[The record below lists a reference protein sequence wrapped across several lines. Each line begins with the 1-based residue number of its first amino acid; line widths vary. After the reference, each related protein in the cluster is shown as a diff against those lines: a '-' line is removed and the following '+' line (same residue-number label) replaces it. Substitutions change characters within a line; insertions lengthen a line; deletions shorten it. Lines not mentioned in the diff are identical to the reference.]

1 MACACS
7 CLRPAPASAGLK
19 AASVTASLR
28 YISCMAS
35 RLIGRGRHRGERR
48 LRAGPA
54 TVASAVVKAPASASE
69 VIEVL
74 QDMVGSHQ
82 LIEKPVARAQSYQ
95 TRRMSRAEISFA
107 DGLHS
112 AGL

>member
-7 CLRPAPASAGLK
+7 CLRPAPAAQSLSPLSAMPKHLSLVGSGGFG
-19 AASVTASLR
+19 AADP
-28 YISCMAS
+28 
-35 RLIGRGRHRGERR
+35 
-48 LRAGPA
+48 GPA